1 MREHALKKPLTDN
14 QIEHLEE
21 HVPYELLM
29 LRFTLGKLRTEKH
42 PLAWNA
48 MLESFAVHA
57 RNLYSFLANKGD
69 HQEDHNACEFLR
81 ITRCPMQVT

>member
-48 MLESFAVHA
+48 ILSHSLYMPEISIRSWPTRGTTRKTITHA
-57 RNLYSFLANKGD
+57 NF
-69 HQEDHNACEFLR
+69 
-81 ITRCPMQVT
+81 